1 MMIAFGILSVYL
13 VNALVAGWT
22 PDAEWATQYSWR
34 YMLGAMSVPG
44 CVFMGL
50 AFFLPESPRWL
61 INKHREEEAE
71 VILKFI
77 HGQQYDSQTAIAEI
91 KKSFNPQNVT
101 HNNEKM
107 LSKKY
112 RKVSF
117 TIMAMALLANLCGIN
132 AVLYYGNVLFE
143 NIGIANEQTA
153 YYQQIIIG
161 IAFLRR
167 RCGRCITSR
176 NTEGENY

>member
-1 MMIAFGILSVYL
+1 
-13 VNALVAGWT
+13 
-22 PDAEWATQYSWR
+22 
-34 YMLGAMSVPG
+34 
-44 CVFMGL
+44 
-50 AFFLPESPRWL
+50 
-61 INKHREEEAE
+61 
-71 VILKFI
+71 
-77 HGQQYDSQTAIAEI
+77 
-91 KKSFNPQNVT
+91 
-101 HNNEKM
+101 M

-161 IAFLRR
+161 IAF
-167 RCGRCITSR
+167 CG
-176 NTEGENY
+176 GGVGGV